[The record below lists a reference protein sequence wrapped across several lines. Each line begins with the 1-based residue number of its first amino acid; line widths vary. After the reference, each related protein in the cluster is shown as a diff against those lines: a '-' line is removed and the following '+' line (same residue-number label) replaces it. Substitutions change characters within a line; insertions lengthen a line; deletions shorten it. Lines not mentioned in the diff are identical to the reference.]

1 MIITNLTY
9 TQNIS
14 ISASIAEGL
23 NNLFRVGLGA
33 LMDDD
38 EDRLMNA
45 VVFRSDIDARP
56 LHVDALMHLGTEIG
70 SRVGGA
76 HAGAHLLVAG
86 HSPMSELVFARLLG
100 IPTLGWMRGK
110 LTFVNLSKLEHL
122 GVDLDATQYFGAHP
136 DEVMFL
142 PYDPDP
148 SHREQVEKEGCWA
161 VLRLCTQLGMISGRG
176 VPDLVPT

>member
-56 LHVDALMHLGTEIG
+56 LHVDAIHTN
-70 SRVGGA
+70 
-76 HAGAHLLVAG
+76 HAA
-86 HSPMSELVFARLLG
+86 
-100 IPTLGWMRGK
+100 
-110 LTFVNLSKLEHL
+110 
-122 GVDLDATQYFGAHP
+122 
-136 DEVMFL
+136 
-142 PYDPDP
+142 
-148 SHREQVEKEGCWA
+148 
-161 VLRLCTQLGMISGRG
+161 
-176 VPDLVPT
+176 

>member
-1 MIITNLTY
+1 
-9 TQNIS
+9 
-14 ISASIAEGL
+14 
-23 NNLFRVGLGA
+23 
-33 LMDDD
+33 
-38 EDRLMNA
+38 
-45 VVFRSDIDARP
+45 
-56 LHVDALMHLGTEIG
+56 
-70 SRVGGA
+70 
-76 HAGAHLLVAG
+76 
-86 HSPMSELVFARLLG
+86 
-100 IPTLGWMRGK
+100 

-122 GVDLDATQYFGAHP
+122 GVDLDATQDFGAHP